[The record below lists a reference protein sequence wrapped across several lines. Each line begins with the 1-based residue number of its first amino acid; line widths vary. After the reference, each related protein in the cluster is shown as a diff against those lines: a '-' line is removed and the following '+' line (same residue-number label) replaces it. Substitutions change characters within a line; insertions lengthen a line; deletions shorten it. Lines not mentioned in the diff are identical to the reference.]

1 MLFRSMRTKTLYK
14 GLKNSQKIRI
24 MINGFGFYTKVG
36 DIDNICT
43 AVHRNAIRCVLMSLA
58 NKKAQGEKITGFGTN
73 VIANCYPE
81 YIDVQID
88 LC

>member
-1 MLFRSMRTKTLYK
+1 MRTKTLYK

-24 MINGFGFYTKVG
+24 MINDFGFYTKVC

-43 AVHRNAIRCVLMSLA
+43 SVHRNAVESAIITLG
-58 NKKAQGEKITGFGTN
+58 NKIAQGEKITGFGTN

>member
-1 MLFRSMRTKTLYK
+1 MRTKTLYK

-24 MINGFGFYTKVG
+24 MINDFGFYTKVC

-43 AVHRNAIRCVLMSLA
+43 SVHRNAVESAIITLG
-58 NKKAQGEKITGFGTN
+58 NKIAQGEKITGFGTN
-73 VIANCYPE
+73 VNVNYGSEIIE
-81 YIDVQID
+81 IQID

>member
-1 MLFRSMRTKTLYK
+1 MRTKTLYK

-81 YIDVQID
+81 YIYVQID